1 MRAVIQRVKKAK
13 VQTEDGY
20 SEEIDQGLVI
30 LLGVEKEDKENDAQY
45 LAEKISNLRLF
56 PEEEPA
62 SPTSQRGE
70 PSGGKEFEKTIS
82 DVTGEILVVSQFTL
96 YADCRKGR
104 RPDFTQAA
112 NSEKAK
118 FLYDYFVQKLKEKY
132 EKIKTGKF
140 GTKMLVEIDND
151 GPVTIIL
158 DTKR

>member
-62 SPTSQRGE
+62 SPA
-70 PSGGKEFEKTIS
+70 GGKEFEKTIS

-158 DTKR
+158 DTKISL